1 MIYKMRKLF
10 RNQIIQDHII
20 PTLIVV
26 GWFSVLLILAITF
39 TNG

>member
-1 MIYKMRKLF
+1 MRKLF
-10 RNQIIQDHII
+10 RNQVIQEHVL

-26 GWFSVLLILAITF
+26 GWFSVLLALAIIV

>member
-1 MIYKMRKLF
+1 MKKIIK
-10 RNQIIQDHII
+10 NPIIQDHVI

-26 GWFSVLLILAITF
+26 GWFSMLLVLAITL

>member
-1 MIYKMRKLF
+1 MRKLF
-10 RNQIIQDHII
+10 KNQVIQEHVI

-26 GWFSVLLILAITF
+26 GWFSMLLVLAITL